1 MTGST
6 RWRQAYTLSS
16 GAWGARAPGQH
27 ELPTA
32 YHGIRSFADFRMRTA
47 AGGVAPGGRL
57 HTAVLRSRIHPAL
70 DGC

>member
-1 MTGST
+1 MIGTT
-6 RWRQAYTLSS
+6 CWCQAYTLSS
-16 GAWGARAPGQH
+16 GVWGARAPGQH

-47 AGGVAPGGRL
+47 AGGGALGGRL